1 MRTIS
6 PYRFN
11 HLSDVFTFGVYRGST
26 LSDVID
32 TGSGYETWALHTIK
46 RFLLEDSVME
56 EIRQIYP
63 NQFCS
68 PTFEQKRQWNLEHW
82 SDGDKDDCPE
92 DDYDDCE
99 PCGWEED
106 EPTYDCYRGTWA
118 QDEMGY
124 SDDDIDTIF
133 DGDPDA
139 YWNID

>member
-1 MRTIS
+1 MRYEPQ

-11 HLSDVFTFGVYRGST
+11 HLSDIVSFGAYKGFT

-32 TGSGYETWALHTIK
+32 SGSNYVYWCINNIK

-56 EIRQIYP
+56 EIRLIYP
-63 NQFCS
+63 NQFTS
-68 PTFEQKRQWNLEHW
+68 PTFENQRKWNIEHW
-82 SDGDKDDCPE
+82 MDAYLEEE
-92 DDYDDCE
+92 DSAYDDPYE
-99 PCGWEED
+99 MDDED
-106 EPTYDCYRGTWA
+106 PTYERYNGSYA